1 MNPYAILI
9 LEALLFALAFGA
21 LTWLRGEGLPGRFAW
36 EVVGLTAVL
45 LALSWVVRVP
55 IHPVLFLV
63 VIYLVT
69 MRARLLVD
77 LGNILLARG
86 RHKEALSVLG
96 AAQRLANDDISQTLV
111 QINTGVVLI
120 RQKHFE
126 EAVQLLD
133 KTLQGIPAGR
143 GGPKYE
149 AACRYNLGLAHLR
162 AGQESEAIKQFNT
175 VIELLPNSLYARGA
189 EAALA
194 RCKGRESQRNPDNQ

>member
-21 LTWLRGEGLPGRFAW
+21 LTWLRGEGLPAQFAW
-36 EVVGLTAVL
+36 EVLGVTAVL
-45 LALSWVVRVP
+45 LALSWVARAP

-77 LGNILLARG
+77 LGNTLSARRKYEG
-86 RHKEALSVLG
+86 ALSVLG
-96 AAQRLANDDISQTLV
+96 LAQRLASDPISQTLG

-120 RQKHFE
+120 QQKRFE

-162 AGQESEAIKQFNT
+162 AGQESEAVEQFNS
-175 VIELLPNSLYARGA
+175 VMELLPNSLYARGA
-189 EAALA
+189 QAALA
-194 RCKGRESQRNPDNQ
+194 RRKQPEQQ

>member
-1 MNPYAILI
+1 MNPYVVLV

-21 LTWLRGEGLPGRFAW
+21 LTWLRGEGLPARFAW
-36 EVVGLTAVL
+36 EVLGVTAVL
-45 LALSWVVRVP
+45 LALSWLARTP

-63 VIYLVT
+63 IIYLVT

-77 LGNILLARG
+77 LANMLAGRG
-86 RHKEALSVLG
+86 RFGQALAVLG
-96 AAQRLANDDISQTLV
+96 TAQRLSSDDISRTLI

-120 RQKHFE
+120 RQKQFE
-126 EAVQLLD
+126 EAAQLLSS
-133 KTLQGIPAGR
+133 TLQGIPVGR

-149 AACRYNLGLAHLR
+149 AGCRYNLGLAYLR
-162 AGQESEAIKQFNT
+162 TGQESEAVEQFNA

-194 RCKGRESQRNPDNQ
+194 RRRKIQR

>member
-1 MNPYAILI
+1 VNPYAVLI

-36 EVVGLTAVL
+36 EVLGLTAVL
-45 LALSWVVRVP
+45 LLLSWVAGGP

-63 VIYLVT
+63 LIYVLT

-77 LGNILLARG
+77 LANALSG
-86 RHKEALSVLG
+86 RRKHEAALSVLG
-96 AAQRLANDDISQTLV
+96 LALRLASDPISQTLV
-111 QINTGVVLI
+111 HINTGVVLI
-120 RQKHFE
+120 QQKRFE
-126 EAVQLLD
+126 EAVQLLSS
-133 KTLQGIPAGR
+133 TLQGIPAGR

-162 AGQESEAIKQFNT
+162 AGQESKAVEQFNA

-189 EAALA
+189 QTALA
-194 RCKGRESQRNPDNQ
+194 HHKGQEQP